1 MDCDLRLTHKRCPQT
16 TVLHARGV
24 ITSSN
29 ALFFVPHR
37 RLPESVD
44 ADTLGVANLLDPPKS
59 MIYLSPPRAVQSDI
73 QRTRSGHVTNSCSYW
88 HAIEHQAQVNTKSS
102 KTRCESSTSQD
113 QVKKIGA
120 SQAQVKTKS
129 SNIRGK
135 SSALQAQVKTKSSK
149 IGASQAQVKTKSSRT
164 RGKSSTSQDQK
175 LSKIEASQA
184 QF

>member
-88 HAIEHQAQVNTKSS
+88 HAIEHQAQVNTQSS
-102 KTRCESSTSQD
+102 QTTSNSNANQDQVNQNRSKSSTSQD
-113 QVKKIGA
+113 QVKQHYG
-120 SQAQVKTKS
+120 QVKST
-129 SNIRGK
+129 
-135 SSALQAQVKTKSSK
+135 SSARQDQVKHN
-149 IGASQAQVKTKSSRT
+149 R
-164 RGKSSTSQDQK
+164 RKSSTSQEQVK
-175 LSKIEASQA
+175 QN
-184 QF
+184 